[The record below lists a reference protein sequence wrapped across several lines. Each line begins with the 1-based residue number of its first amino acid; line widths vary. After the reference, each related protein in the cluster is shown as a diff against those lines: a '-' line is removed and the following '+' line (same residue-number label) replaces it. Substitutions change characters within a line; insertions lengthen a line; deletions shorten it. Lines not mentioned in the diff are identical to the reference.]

1 MSDSFKSFE
10 TSKYYYT
17 KHKNYF
23 KIYDHIFKKYIG
35 KKIILVEVGV
45 LNGGSLFMW
54 RNFFDS
60 NAEIIGIDLN
70 PNAKKWEKHGFKI
83 FIGNQSDP
91 SFWKSFFKKI
101 GNVDVVIDDGG
112 HTNKQQIFTLL
123 ETIPNINDNGM
134 LVVEDVHSSYM
145 TKFRNP
151 SKYSFIN
158 FSKII
163 VDQLNLRSK
172 VVNKEKMNF
181 LQEKIFSVEFYQS
194 IAVFNINFNND
205 FSGEKISNEGISD
218 KAEDLRFGNDKK
230 LLDKLLGKLEFLFNK
245 YLIKEN
251 KSSFFIFILK
261 VTTKILLIFQ
271 DKELKKKFK
280 LYD

>member
-1 MSDSFKSFE
+1 MPDSFKSFE
-10 TSKYYYT
+10 TSKYFST

-35 KKIILVEVGV
+35 KKIILVEIGV
-45 LNGGSLFMW
+45 LSGGSLFMW
-54 RNFFDS
+54 KNFFEG

-70 PNAKKWEKHGFKI
+70 PIAKKWEKYGFKI
-83 FIGNQSDP
+83 FIGNQSD
-91 SFWKSFFKKI
+91 SNFWKDFFKKV
-101 GNVDVVIDDGG
+101 GKVDVIIDDGG
-112 HTNKQQIFTLL
+112 HTNKQQVITLL

-158 FSKII
+158 FTKII
-163 VDQLNLRSK
+163 VDQLNLRYKIIS
-172 VVNKEKMNF
+172 KEKLNF
-181 LQEKIFSVEFYQS
+181 LQEKIFSIEFYQS
-194 IAVFNINFNND
+194 IAVFNINFIDN
-205 FSGEKISNEGISD
+205 FSGEKISNKGISD
-218 KAEDLRFGNDKK
+218 KAEDLRFGNNKK
-230 LLDKLLGKLEFLFNK
+230 LLDKLLGRLELLFNK
-245 YLIKEN
+245 YLIKGN
-251 KSSFFIFILK
+251 KGSFFIFVLK
-261 VTTKILLIFQ
+261 VITKILSIFH

>member
-10 TSKYYYT
+10 TSKYYST
-17 KHKNYF
+17 KYKNYF

-35 KKIILVEVGV
+35 KKIILVEIGV

-54 RNFFDS
+54 RDFFNG
-60 NAEIIGIDLN
+60 NAEIIGVDLN
-70 PNAKKWEKHGFKI
+70 PIAKKWEKHGFKI

-91 SFWKSFFKKI
+91 NFWRDFFKEI
-101 GNVDVVIDDGG
+101 GSVDIVIDDGG

-123 ETIPNINDNGM
+123 ETIPNINDKGM
-134 LVVEDVHSSYM
+134 LVVEDVHASYM

-151 SKYSFIN
+151 SNYSFIN

-172 VVNKEKMNF
+172 VVNKEEVNF

-194 IAVFNINFNND
+194 IAVFNIVCNYTFPQ
-205 FSGEKISNEGISD
+205 GKISNKGISD
-218 KAEDLRFGNDKK
+218 NAEDLRFNIDKK
-230 LLDKLLGKLEFLFNK
+230 FLDKFLGKLEFLINK

-251 KSSFFIFILK
+251 KSSIYISFLK
-261 VTTKILLIFQ
+261 ITTKILSIFQ
-271 DKELKKKFK
+271 DKDLKKKFK
-280 LYD
+280 LFD

>member
-1 MSDSFKSFE
+1 MPDSFKSFE
-10 TSKYYYT
+10 TSKYYST

-35 KKIILVEVGV
+35 KKIILVEIGV

-54 RNFFDS
+54 RNFFDGE
-60 NAEIIGIDLN
+60 AEIIGVDLN
-70 PNAKKWEKHGFKI
+70 PNAKKWEKNGFKI

-91 SFWKSFFKKI
+91 NFWRDFFKKV

-112 HTNKQQIFTLL
+112 HTNKQQVFTLL

-151 SKYSFIN
+151 SKYSFVN

-163 VDQLNLRSK
+163 VDQLNSK
-172 VVNKEKMNF
+172 FKVLDKKKMNF

-245 YLIKEN
+245 YLIKGN

-261 VTTKILLIFQ
+261 VTTKILSILQ

>member
-1 MSDSFKSFE
+1 MSDSLKSFE
-10 TSKYYYT
+10 TSKYYSV
-17 KHKNYF
+17 KHDNYF
-23 KIYDHIFKKYIG
+23 KIYDHIFNKYIG
-35 KKIILVEVGV
+35 KKIVLVEIGV

-54 RNFFDS
+54 KNFFGE
-60 NAEIIGIDLN
+60 NAEIIGVDLN

-91 SFWKSFFKKI
+91 DFWRNFFNKV
-101 GNVDVVIDDGG
+101 GNVDIVIDDGG
-112 HTNKQQIFTLL
+112 HTNKQQVFTLL

-163 VDQLNLRSK
+163 VDQLNLRSE

-261 VTTKILLIFQ
+261 VTTKILSIFQ

>member
-1 MSDSFKSFE
+1 MPDSFKSFE
-10 TSKYYYT
+10 TSKYYST
-17 KHKNYF
+17 KHDNYF

-35 KKIILVEVGV
+35 KKIILVEIGV

-54 RNFFDS
+54 RNFFDG
-60 NAEIIGIDLN
+60 NAKIIGVDLN

-91 SFWKSFFKKI
+91 NFWRDFFKEV
-101 GNVDVVIDDGG
+101 GNVDIVIDDGG

-123 ETIPNINDNGM
+123 ETIPNINDNGI

-145 TKFRNP
+145 AKFRNP
-151 SKYSFIN
+151 SNYSFIN
-158 FSKII
+158 FSKMI

-172 VVNKEKMNF
+172 VFNKERINF
-181 LQEKIFSVEFYQS
+181 LQERIFSVEFYQS
-194 IAVFNINFNND
+194 IVVFNIDGNNS
-205 FSGEKISNEGISD
+205 FLGEKISNKGVSEN
-218 KAEDLRFGNDKK
+218 AEDLRFNNEKK
-230 LLDKLLGKLEFLFNK
+230 FLDKFLSKLEFLFNR

-251 KSSFFIFILK
+251 KNSFYTFLLK
-261 VTTKILLIFQ
+261 IITKMLSIFQ

>member
-10 TSKYYYT
+10 SSKYYST

-23 KIYDHIFKKYIG
+23 NIYDHIFKKYIG
-35 KKIILVEVGV
+35 KKIILVEIGV

-54 RNFFDS
+54 RDFFDG
-60 NAEIIGIDLN
+60 NAEIIGVDLN

-91 SFWKSFFKKI
+91 NFWRDFFKKV

-112 HTNKQQIFTLL
+112 HTNKQQVFTLL
-123 ETIPNINDNGM
+123 ETIPNINDDGM

-158 FSKII
+158 FSKVI
-163 VDQLNLRSK
+163 VDQINLRFK
-172 VVNKEKMNF
+172 VFSKEKMNF

-194 IAVFNINFNND
+194 IAVFNIYCNYSFTQ
-205 FSGEKISNEGISD
+205 EKISNKGICD
-218 KAEDLRFGNDKK
+218 NAEDLRFNNDKK
-230 LLDKLLGKLEFLFNK
+230 FLDKFLSKLEFLFNK

-251 KSSFFIFILK
+251 KSSSYIFFLK
-261 VTTKILLIFQ
+261 ITTKILSIFQ
-271 DKELKKKFK
+271 NKELKKKFK

>member
-1 MSDSFKSFE
+1 MPDSFKSFK
-10 TSKYYYT
+10 TSEYYST

-35 KKIILVEVGV
+35 KKIILVEIGV
-45 LNGGSLFMW
+45 LSGGSLFMW
-54 RNFFDS
+54 KNFFEG

-70 PNAKKWEKHGFKI
+70 PIAKKWEKHGFKI

-91 SFWKSFFKKI
+91 NFWRDFFKKV
-101 GNVDVVIDDGG
+101 GKVDVIIDDGG
-112 HTNKQQIFTLL
+112 HTNKQQVFTLL

-163 VDQLNLRSK
+163 VDQLNLRSEF
-172 VVNKEKMNF
+172 VNKEKMNF

-218 KAEDLRFGNDKK
+218 KAEDLRFRNDKK

-251 KSSFFIFILK
+251 KSSSFIFILK
-261 VTTKILLIFQ
+261 VTTKILSIFQ

>member
-10 TSKYYYT
+10 TSKYYST
-17 KHKNYF
+17 KHDNYF
-23 KIYDHIFKKYIG
+23 KIYDHVFKKYIG
-35 KKIILVEVGV
+35 KKIILVEIGV

-54 RNFFDS
+54 RNFFDG

-91 SFWKSFFKKI
+91 NFWKDFFKEV
-101 GNVDVVIDDGG
+101 GNVDIVIDDGG

-123 ETIPNINDNGM
+123 ETIPNINDNGI

-158 FSKII
+158 FSKMI

-172 VVNKEKMNF
+172 VFSKERINF

-194 IAVFNINFNND
+194 IVAFNIHGNNS
-205 FSGEKISNEGISD
+205 FLGEKISNKGVSEN
-218 KAEDLRFGNDKK
+218 AEDLRFNNEKK
-230 LLDKLLGKLEFLFNK
+230 ILDKFLNKLEFLFNK

-251 KSSFFIFILK
+251 KNSFYTFFLK
-261 VTTKILLIFQ
+261 IITKILSIFQ

>member
-1 MSDSFKSFE
+1 MPDSFKSFE
-10 TSKYYYT
+10 TSKYYST

-35 KKIILVEVGV
+35 KKIILVEIGI

-54 RNFFDS
+54 RNFFDG
-60 NAEIIGIDLN
+60 NAEIIGVDLN

-83 FIGNQSDP
+83 FIGDQSDP
-91 SFWKSFFKKI
+91 NFWRDFFKKV
-101 GNVDVVIDDGG
+101 GNVDIVIDDGG
-112 HTNKQQIFTLL
+112 HTNKQQVFTLL

-151 SKYSFIN
+151 SKYSFIS
-158 FSKII
+158 FSKTI
-163 VDQLNLRSK
+163 VDELNSRQK
-172 VVNKEKMNF
+172 KMNF
-181 LQEKIFSVEFYQS
+181 LQEKIFCVEFYRS
-194 IAVFNINFNND
+194 IAVFNIDSNYTL
-205 FSGEKISNEGISD
+205 SQEKISNKGICD
-218 KAEDLRFGNDKK
+218 NAEDLRFKNDKMF
-230 LLDKLLGKLEFLFNK
+230 LDKFLSKLEFLFNK

-251 KSSFFIFILK
+251 KNSSYKSFLK
-261 VTTKILLIFQ
+261 IMTKILSVFQ

>member
-1 MSDSFKSFE
+1 MSDSLKSFE
-10 TSKYYYT
+10 TSKYSSV
-17 KHKNYF
+17 KHDNYF

-35 KKIILVEVGV
+35 EKIILVEIGV

-54 RNFFDS
+54 KNFFGE
-60 NAEIIGIDLN
+60 NAEIIGVDLN
-70 PNAKKWEKHGFKI
+70 PNAKKWEKYGFKI
-83 FIGNQSDP
+83 FIGNQDDTN
-91 SFWKSFFKKI
+91 FWKDFFKKV

-163 VDQLNLRSK
+163 VDQLNSRSNVFDK
-172 VVNKEKMNF
+172 KKMNF

-194 IAVFNINFNND
+194 IAVFNIDYNYS
-205 FSGEKISNEGISD
+205 FSQEKISNKGIRD
-218 KAEDLRFGNDKK
+218 NAEDLRFNNDKK
-230 LLDKLLGKLEFLFNK
+230 FLDKFLSKLEFLFNK

-251 KSSFFIFILK
+251 KSSSYKSFLK
-261 VTTKILLIFQ
+261 ITTKMLSFFQ

>member
-10 TSKYYYT
+10 TSKYSST

-23 KIYDHIFKKYIG
+23 GIYDRIFKKYIG
-35 KKIILVEVGV
+35 KKIILVEIGV

-54 RNFFDS
+54 RNFFDG
-60 NAEIIGIDLN
+60 NAEIIGVDLN

-83 FIGNQSDP
+83 FIGDQSDP
-91 SFWKSFFKKI
+91 NFWRDFFKKV
-101 GNVDVVIDDGG
+101 GNVDIVIDDGG
-112 HTNKQQIFTLL
+112 HTNKQQVFTLL

-151 SKYSFIN
+151 SKYSFIS

-163 VDQLNLRSK
+163 VDDLNSRSK
-172 VVNKEKMNF
+172 VFSKKKMNF
-181 LQEKIFSVEFYQS
+181 LQEKIFCVEFYRS
-194 IAVFNINFNND
+194 IAVFNIDSNY
-205 FSGEKISNEGISD
+205 SLSQEKISNKGICD
-218 KAEDLRFGNDKK
+218 NAEDLRFKNDKMF
-230 LLDKLLGKLEFLFNK
+230 LDKFLSKLEFLFNK

-251 KSSFFIFILK
+251 KNSSYKSFLK
-261 VTTKILLIFQ
+261 ITTKILSIFQ

>member
-10 TSKYYYT
+10 TSKYYST

-35 KKIILVEVGV
+35 KKIILVEIGV

-54 RNFFDS
+54 RNFFDN

-91 SFWKSFFKKI
+91 NFWRDFFKKV
-101 GNVDVVIDDGG
+101 GKVDVIIDDGG
-112 HTNKQQIFTLL
+112 HTNKQQVFTLL

-134 LVVEDVHSSYM
+134 LVVEDVYSSYM

-151 SKYSFIN
+151 SKYSFVN

-163 VDQLNLRSK
+163 VDQLNLRSE

-251 KSSFFIFILK
+251 KSSFFISILK
-261 VTTKILLIFQ
+261 ITTKILSIFQ

>member
-10 TSKYYYT
+10 TSKYYST

-23 KIYDHIFKKYIG
+23 KIYDRIFKKYIG
-35 KKIILVEVGV
+35 KKIILVEIGV

-54 RNFFDS
+54 RNFFDG
-60 NAEIIGIDLN
+60 NAEIIGVDLN

-83 FIGNQSDP
+83 FIGDQSDP
-91 SFWKSFFKKI
+91 NFWRDFFKKV
-101 GNVDVVIDDGG
+101 GNVDIVIDDGG
-112 HTNKQQIFTLL
+112 HTNKQQVFTLL

-151 SKYSFIN
+151 SKYSFIS

-163 VDQLNLRSK
+163 VDELNSRSK
-172 VVNKEKMNF
+172 AFGKKKMNF
-181 LQEKIFSVEFYQS
+181 LQEKIFCVEFYRS
-194 IAVFNINFNND
+194 IAVFNIDSNY
-205 FSGEKISNEGISD
+205 SLSQEKISNKGICD
-218 KAEDLRFGNDKK
+218 NAEDLRFNNDKMF
-230 LLDKLLGKLEFLFNK
+230 LDKFLSKLEFLFNK

-251 KSSFFIFILK
+251 KNSSYKSFLK
-261 VTTKILLIFQ
+261 ITTKILSIFQ

>member
-1 MSDSFKSFE
+1 MSDSLKSFE
-10 TSKYYYT
+10 TSKYYSV
-17 KHKNYF
+17 KHDNYF

-35 KKIILVEVGV
+35 EKIILVEIGV

-54 RNFFDS
+54 KNFFGE
-60 NAEIIGIDLN
+60 NAEIIGVDLN
-70 PNAKKWEKHGFKI
+70 PNAKKWEKYGFKI
-83 FIGNQSDP
+83 FIGNQDDTN
-91 SFWKSFFKKI
+91 FWKDFFKKV

-112 HTNKQQIFTLL
+112 HTNKQQIFSLL
-123 ETIPNINDNGM
+123 ETIPNINDKGM
-134 LVVEDVHSSYM
+134 LVVEDLHSSYM

-151 SKYSFIN
+151 SKYSFVN

-172 VVNKEKMNF
+172 VFSKEKMNF
-181 LQEKIFSVEFYQS
+181 LQEKIFSIEFYQS
-194 IAVFNINFNND
+194 IAVFNIDCNY
-205 FSGEKISNEGISD
+205 SSTGEKIYNKGISD
-218 KAEDLRFGNDKK
+218 NAEDLRFNNDKK
-230 LLDKLLGKLEFLFNK
+230 FLDKFLSKLEFLFNK

-251 KSSFFIFILK
+251 KSSSYKSFLK
-261 VTTKILLIFQ
+261 ITTKILSVFQ

>member
-1 MSDSFKSFE
+1 MSDSLKSFE
-10 TSKYYYT
+10 TSKYYSV
-17 KHKNYF
+17 KHDNYF

-35 KKIILVEVGV
+35 KKIVLVEIGV

-54 RNFFDS
+54 KNFFGE
-60 NAEIIGIDLN
+60 NAEIIGVDLN
-70 PNAKKWEKHGFKI
+70 PNAKKWEKYGFKI
-83 FIGNQSDP
+83 FIGNQADTN
-91 SFWKSFFKKI
+91 FWKDFFKNV

-112 HTNKQQIFTLL
+112 HTNKQQVFSLL
-123 ETIPNINDNGM
+123 ETIPNINDKGM
-134 LVVEDVHSSYM
+134 LVVEDLHSSYM
-145 TKFRNP
+145 ASFRNP

-172 VVNKEKMNF
+172 VFSKKKMNF
-181 LQEKIFSVEFYQS
+181 LQEKIFSIEFYQS
-194 IAVFNINFNND
+194 IVVFNIDCNYSSTGEKIYNKGISDNAKDLRFNND
-205 FSGEKISNEGISD
+205 
-218 KAEDLRFGNDKK
+218 KK
-230 LLDKLLGKLEFLFNK
+230 FLDKFLSKLEFLFNK

-251 KSSFFIFILK
+251 KSSSYKSFLK
-261 VTTKILLIFQ
+261 IATKILSVFQ

>member
-1 MSDSFKSFE
+1 MPDSFKSFE
-10 TSKYYYT
+10 TSKYYST

-35 KKIILVEVGV
+35 KKIILVEIGV

-54 RNFFDS
+54 RNFFGE

-91 SFWKSFFKKI
+91 NFWRDFFKKV
-101 GNVDVVIDDGG
+101 GNVDIVIDDGG
-112 HTNKQQIFTLL
+112 HTNKQQVFTLL

-151 SKYSFIN
+151 SKYSFIS

-163 VDQLNLRSK
+163 VDELNSRSK
-172 VVNKEKMNF
+172 V
-181 LQEKIFSVEFYQS
+181 
-194 IAVFNINFNND
+194 
-205 FSGEKISNEGISD
+205 
-218 KAEDLRFGNDKK
+218 FG
-230 LLDKLLGKLEFLFNK
+230 
-245 YLIKEN
+245 
-251 KSSFFIFILK
+251 
-261 VTTKILLIFQ
+261 
-271 DKELKKKFK
+271 KKK
-280 LYD
+280 

>member
-1 MSDSFKSFE
+1 MSDSFKSFKI
-10 TSKYYYT
+10 SKYYTT

-35 KKIILVEVGV
+35 KKIILVEICV

-54 RNFFDS
+54 RNFFDG
-60 NAEIIGIDLN
+60 NAEIIGVDLD
-70 PNAKKWEKHGFKI
+70 PNARKWEKHGFKI

-91 SFWKSFFKKI
+91 NFWRDFFKKV

-123 ETIPNINDNGM
+123 ETIPNINDDGM

-163 VDQLNLRSK
+163 VDQLNLKSK
-172 VVNKEKMNF
+172 VFSKEKINF

-194 IAVFNINFNND
+194 IAVFNIDCNYNF
-205 FSGEKISNEGISD
+205 SQEKISNKGICD
-218 KAEDLRFGNDKK
+218 NAEDLRFNNNKK
-230 LLDKLLGKLEFLFNK
+230 FLDKFLSKLEFLF
-245 YLIKEN
+245 KESIN
-251 KSSFFIFILK
+251 N
-261 VTTKILLIFQ
+261 
-271 DKELKKKFK
+271 FK
-280 LYD
+280 

>member
-10 TSKYYYT
+10 TSKSRSV
-17 KHKNYF
+17 KHDNYF
-23 KIYDHIFKKYIG
+23 KIYDRIFKKYIG
-35 KKIILVEVGV
+35 KKIVFVEIGV
-45 LNGGSLFMW
+45 LSGGSLFMW
-54 RNFFDS
+54 RNFFGE

-70 PNAKKWEKHGFKI
+70 PNARKWEKHGFKI
-83 FIGNQSDP
+83 FIGDQSDP
-91 SFWKSFFKKI
+91 FFWKDFFKKVV
-101 GNVDVVIDDGG
+101 NVDIIIDDGG

-123 ETIPNINDNGM
+123 ETIPKINDNGM
-134 LVVEDVHSSYM
+134 LVVEDLHSSYM

-151 SKYSFIN
+151 SKYSFVN

-172 VVNKEKMNF
+172 VFSKEKMNF
-181 LQEKIFSVEFYQS
+181 LQEKIFSIEFYQS
-194 IAVFNINFNND
+194 IAVFNIDCNY
-205 FSGEKISNEGISD
+205 SSTGEKIYNKGISD
-218 KAEDLRFGNDKK
+218 NAEDLRFNNDKK
-230 LLDKLLGKLEFLFNK
+230 FLDKFLNKLEFLFNK

-251 KSSFFIFILK
+251 KSSSYKSFLK
-261 VTTKILLIFQ
+261 ITTKILSVFQ

>member
-10 TSKYYYT
+10 NSKYYST
-17 KHKNYF
+17 KHNNYF

-35 KKIILVEVGV
+35 KKIILVEIGV

-54 RNFFDS
+54 KNFFGA

-70 PNAKKWEKHGFKI
+70 PEAQRWEKRGFRI

-91 SFWKSFFKKI
+91 NFWKDFFKKV
-101 GNVDVVIDDGG
+101 GRVDVVIDDGG
-112 HTNKQQIFTLL
+112 HTNKQQVFTLL
-123 ETIPNINDNGM
+123 ETIPNINNDGM
-134 LVVEDVHSSYM
+134 LVVEDIHASYM

-163 VDQLNLRSK
+163 VDQLNLRSRLF
-172 VVNKEKMNF
+172 NNDKMNL
-181 LQEKIFSVEFYQS
+181 LQKKIFSVEFYQS
-194 IAVFNINFNND
+194 IAVFNID
-205 FSGEKISNEGISD
+205 STESISGEKISNRSISENI
-218 KAEDLRFGNDKK
+218 EDLRFNKNKNFFDKSCDK
-230 LLDKLLGKLEFLFNK
+230 IDFLLKKS
-245 YLIKEN
+245 LIKGN
-251 KSSFFIFILK
+251 NNSFYIICLK
-261 VTTKILLIFQ
+261 CMAKILSIFQ
-271 DKELKKKFK
+271 DKELKEKFK

>member
-1 MSDSFKSFE
+1 MSDSFKSFKI
-10 TSKYYYT
+10 SKYYTT

-35 KKIILVEVGV
+35 KKIILVEIGV

-54 RNFFDS
+54 RNFFNG
-60 NAEIIGIDLN
+60 NAEIIGVDLN

-83 FIGNQSDP
+83 FIGNQSNP
-91 SFWKSFFKKI
+91 NFWKDFFNKV

-123 ETIPNINDNGM
+123 ETIPYINDNGM

-163 VDQLNLRSK
+163 VDQLNLKSK
-172 VVNKEKMNF
+172 VFSKEKINF

-194 IAVFNINFNND
+194 IAVFNIDCNYNF
-205 FSGEKISNEGISD
+205 SQEKISNKGICD
-218 KAEDLRFGNDKK
+218 NAEDLRFNNDKK
-230 LLDKLLGKLEFLFNK
+230 FLDKFLSKLEFLFNK

-251 KSSFFIFILK
+251 KSSSYKSFLK
-261 VTTKILLIFQ
+261 ITTKILSIFH